1 MILLGV
7 LTMPTVEAGS
17 TDPLFQSQAPLKV
30 AITAPLST
38 LVRDRSETEYLP
50 AVFSFKE
57 ADGTLVE
64 LNVLVRARGNFRHR
78 NCDFPP
84 ITLNFRRSQV
94 EGTLFE
100 QQNKLKM
107 VNHCKITRQ
116 YEQAVLREYLA
127 FRQRRRFNF

>member
-1 MILLGV
+1 MQVIQCMMILLGV
-7 LTMPTVEAGS
+7 LAMPTAEAGS
-17 TDPLFQSQAPLKV
+17 VDPLFQSQAPLKV
-30 AITAPLST
+30 EITAPLST

-50 AVFSFKE
+50 GGFSFKE
-57 ADGTLVE
+57 ADDTLVE
-64 LNVLVRARGNFRHR
+64 LDVQVRARGNFRHR

-107 VNHCKITRQ
+107 VNDSREVEHKI
-116 YEQAVLREYLA
+116 LGKCM
-127 FRQRRRFNF
+127 